1 MQQAKCH
8 HFVAIL
14 SEKKDLAKFQICQ
27 TSQALYLLSITK
39 WLKARA
45 QLAALI
51 EAMEEEA
58 LASDLDSDELW
69 PPGRS
74 ELTPMDRINSLRHEV
89 EQLCIELPELPDS
102 H

>member
-1 MQQAKCH
+1 MQCD

-14 SEKKDLAKFQICQ
+14 SENKRLAKFQCTQ
-27 TSQALYLLSITK
+27 KSQALTLLSITK
-39 WLKARA
+39 WLEARA
-45 QLAALI
+45 QLAELI

-58 LASDLDSDELW
+58 LASDLDSDQLW

-74 ELTPMDRINSLRHEV
+74 ELAPMDRINALRHEV

>member
-1 MQQAKCH
+1 MQPG
-8 HFVAIL
+8 
-14 SEKKDLAKFQICQ
+14 KKELAKFQI
-27 TSQALYLLSITK
+27 SQAFHALNLLSITK
-39 WLKARA
+39 WLEARA

-51 EAMEEEA
+51 ESMEEEA

-102 H
+102 G